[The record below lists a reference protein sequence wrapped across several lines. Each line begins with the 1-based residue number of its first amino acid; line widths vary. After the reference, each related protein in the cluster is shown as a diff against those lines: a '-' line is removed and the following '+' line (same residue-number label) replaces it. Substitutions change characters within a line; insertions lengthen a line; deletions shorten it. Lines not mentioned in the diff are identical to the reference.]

1 MIKTIL
7 SSVKECLNQL
17 ISVSYVPDTI
27 MLLLHENVVHFN
39 YRIIEYG
46 IHMMQLITKNAEQV
60 FIKCRTWIKLK
71 QGCLQFS
78 ILLL

>member
-1 MIKTIL
+1 MIETIL

-27 MLLLHENVVHFN
+27 TLLLHENVVHFN

-46 IHMMQLITKNAEQV
+46 IHTMQLIRKMQS
-60 FIKCRTWIKLK
+60 KCLSNV
-71 QGCLQFS
+71 GPG
-78 ILLL
+78 